1 MLTVIL
7 VAHILVSIVL
17 IGVVLMQRS
26 EGGALGI
33 GGGGGG
39 PGGGLMS
46 GTGVKGALV
55 RTTIIFGAIFF
66 LTSLGLTTISTGR
79 DSGGRTDIERALEQ
93 DFAPDPAGDE
103 LGIGDINDILD
114 PNLDLLGNDPLAR
127 GTPVQPRTPPAETD
141 PGATVQDD
149 PLSPSQ

>member
-17 IGVVLMQRS
+17 IAVVLMQRS

-33 GGGGGG
+33 GSGGG

-46 GTGVKGALV
+46 GSGVTGALV

-66 LTSLGLTTISTGR
+66 LTSLGLTTISTNR
-79 DSGGRTDIERALEQ
+79 DSGGLTDIERALEE
-93 DFAPDPAGDE
+93 DFAPDPADDA
-103 LGIGDINDILD
+103 LGIGDLDDILAPD
-114 PNLDLLGNDPLAR
+114 RSLIGNDPLAVDVAPVPADDTE
-127 GTPVQPRTPPAETD
+127 TPE
-141 PGATVQDD
+141 DD
-149 PLSPSQ
+149 PLGSAQ